1 MLRVKGALSSRG
13 ARGNVYKELQRHHG
27 YFSRAEEKQVVYEND
42 DLLVKAYF
50 RDESHARDFLNAIDN
65 WEIHKYLVS
74 LEGVEIYSL
83 DPEPVPDPGDLT
95 GYYLRYYNPLET
107 ESPCDTLDQLES
119 YRLSAPITEGV
130 EPQSPLAVY
139 QALDVCVGTNKHYKC
154 HLKSQTKYK
163 SVASNP
169 NNMLAASWPL
179 HQMLDGLN
187 NMDNMS
193 VVKLSIYSASDEVD
207 AQSFQAKPGA
217 TRDDTNANI
226 WRTCVFVKDKGQFAE
241 FVAFKGNE
249 TQRQWDR
256 YNQVLRNM

>member
-1 MLRVKGALSSRG
+1 LGSRG

-27 YFSRAEEKQVVYEND
+27 YFSGVEEKQVVYEND

-50 RDESHARDFLNAIDN
+50 RDESHARDFLNALDN
-65 WEIHKYLVS
+65 WEIHKFLVS

-83 DPEPVPDPGDLT
+83 DPELVSDPGDLT
-95 GYYLRYYNPLET
+95 GYYLRYYIPSET
-107 ESPCDTLDQLES
+107 ESHCDTLDLLES

-130 EPQSPLAVY
+130 EPQTPLAIY
-139 QALDVCVGTNKHYKC
+139 QVLDVCVGTNKHYKC

-169 NNMLAASWPL
+169 NNMLAASWSL

-193 VVKLSIYSASDEVD
+193 VVKFINLL
-207 AQSFQAKPGA
+207 
-217 TRDDTNANI
+217 
-226 WRTCVFVKDKGQFAE
+226 CV
-241 FVAFKGNE
+241 
-249 TQRQWDR
+249 
-256 YNQVLRNM
+256 